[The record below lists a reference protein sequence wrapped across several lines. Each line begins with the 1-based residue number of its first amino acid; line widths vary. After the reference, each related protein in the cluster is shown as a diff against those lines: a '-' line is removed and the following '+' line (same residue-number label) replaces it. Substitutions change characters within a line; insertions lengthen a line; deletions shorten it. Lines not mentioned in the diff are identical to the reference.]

1 MMLSEYV
8 NFFKQT
14 FIVDNYIYRVS
25 GLEFVAFITNYNK
38 MEMLKSQLRN
48 DEKILHV
55 SADMAGNKITA
66 DIHMGISYSNDT
78 PNPQDAL
85 TNAKNALKIASN
97 ENYSSSYAFFKDIK

>member
-1 MMLSEYV
+1 
-8 NFFKQT
+8 
-14 FIVDNYIYRVS
+14 
-25 GLEFVAFITNYNK
+25 
-38 MEMLKSQLRN
+38 
-48 DEKILHV
+48 
-55 SADMAGNKITA
+55 MAGNRITA